1 MLNWLGQIKF
11 VILPFVIQL
20 QVIIKR
26 NLSEKISNHFTA
38 VTIGTFDGV
47 HVGHRKI
54 IDKLINTARLNGLKS
69 TILTFFPHPRMVL
82 QQDTGLKLINTLDE
96 KIEILKSYGLD
107 QLVVHPFTKEFSR
120 LSASDYVKEVLVES
134 LHAKKII
141 IGYDHRFGRNRSA
154 SIADLVEYGKTFH
167 FEVEEISAEEI
178 NDVSVSSTK
187 IRKALESGDMQTANL
202 YLGYEF
208 MLTGT
213 VTKGKGLGRQIK
225 FPTANL
231 HIEETYKLIPQ
242 NGVYVV
248 KSAFKGNTVFG
259 MMNIGFNPT
268 VNGTS
273 KTIEIHF
280 FEFEENLY
288 GKKMQVRLLTRL
300 RDEKKF
306 NSLED
311 LKAQLVKDKESATN
325 FIQKKYAE

>member
-1 MLNWLGQIKF
+1 M
-11 VILPFVIQL
+11 
-20 QVIIKR
+20 IIKR

-47 HVGHRKI
+47 HIGHKKI
-54 IDKLINTARLNGLKS
+54 IDKLINTARLNSLKS

-82 QQDTGLKLINTLDE
+82 QQETDLRLINTLDE
-96 KIEILKSYGLD
+96 KIEILKNYGLD

-120 LSASDYVKEVLVES
+120 LSASDYVREVLVES
-134 LHAKKII
+134 LHAKKVI

-154 SIADLVEYGKTFH
+154 SIADLVEYGKAFN

-178 NDVSVSSTK
+178 NDVSISSTK
-187 IRKALESGDMQTANL
+187 IRKALELGDMQTANL

-213 VTKGKGLGRQIK
+213 IAKGKGLGRQIE

-231 HIEETYKLIPQ
+231 TIEETYKLVPK

-248 KSAFKGNTVFG
+248 KSAFGGSTVFG

-280 FEFEENLY
+280 FNFDEDLY
-288 GKKMQVRLLTRL
+288 GQKMQVHLLTRL

-306 NSLED
+306 NSLAD
-311 LKAQLVKDKESATN
+311 LKAQLLKDKQNATY
-325 FIQKKYAE
+325 FIQKNHAE